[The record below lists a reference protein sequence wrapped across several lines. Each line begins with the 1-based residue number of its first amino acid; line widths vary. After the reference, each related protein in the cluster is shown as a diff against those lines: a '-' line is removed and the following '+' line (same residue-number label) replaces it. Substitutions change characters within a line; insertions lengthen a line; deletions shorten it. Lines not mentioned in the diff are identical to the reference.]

1 MSKGKRKLGRGVAV
15 AGVGMSKFGVLPG
28 MDCRDMFAEAFKD
41 LMGSVDKGLD
51 PKDIEANY
59 VGCCGAWNWE
69 TQAGIG
75 KWCTDWANLV
85 PIPSTTI
92 DNACA
97 SASVAIRNG
106 IIGIASGLYDAVLA
120 GGVEK
125 MTTLPTEGTTLVLAT
140 GADKTW
146 ECYAGYTF
154 PGLYATMATAH
165 MNQYG
170 TIPEDLMAVA
180 IKNHDNGVLNPKAQ
194 MPNSI
199 KDVMEQRRARAQ
211 QKGQAVPDWANE
223 MDFLHDD
230 IYNPMVAWPLR
241 LFDCCPITDGA
252 ACVLLVAEEKAKDFT
267 DTPIYVIGTGQASG
281 RALHD
286 RETLTSI
293 PATQIAA
300 QQAYEMAGVGAQDI
314 KIAEVH
320 DCFTIAEIMAIAD
333 LGFFKS
339 GKEAAT
345 AAADGK
351 TALNGVKP
359 INTSGGLKCK
369 GHPVGASGAA
379 MVAEIFYQMR
389 GEAGARQVPNMDVN
403 LAMSHNV
410 GAHGTTVV
418 VQIYERR

>member
-1 MSKGKRKLGRGVAV
+1 MSKRKLGRGVAV
-15 AGVGMSKFGVLPG
+15 AGYGMSKFGVLPG
-28 MDCRDMFAEAFKD
+28 SDCRDMFTDAFKD
-41 LMGSVDKGLD
+41 LLNSVDKGLD
-51 PKDIEANY
+51 PKDVEANY

-69 TQAGIG
+69 AQAGIA

-106 IIGIASGLYDAVLA
+106 IIGIASGLYDVVLA

-125 MTTLPTEGTTLVLAT
+125 MTNLPTEGTTLVLAT

-165 MNQYG
+165 MDEYG
-170 TIPEDLMAVA
+170 TTAEDLMAVA
-180 IKNHDNGVLNPKAQ
+180 IKNHNNGAINPVAQ
-194 MPNSI
+194 MPNTI
-199 KDVMEQRRARAQ
+199 KQIMEQRQAKAKE
-211 QKGQAVPDWANE
+211 KGKPVPGWVTE

-230 IYNPMVAWPLR
+230 QYNPMVAWPLR

-252 ACVLLVAEEKAKDFT
+252 ACVLLVAEDIAKNFT
-267 DTPIYVIGTGQASG
+267 DTPIYVTGTGQASG
-281 RALHD
+281 RALHSRD
-286 RETLTSI
+286 TLTSI
-293 PATQIAA
+293 PASQIAA
-300 QQAYEMAGVGAQDI
+300 KQAYEMAGVGPADI

-320 DCFTIAEIMAIAD
+320 DCFTIAEVMAISD
-333 LGFFKS
+333 LGFFQP
-339 GKEAAT
+339 GRDAAT
-345 AAADGK
+345 AAAEGK
-351 TALNGVKP
+351 TARDGIKP

-369 GHPVGASGAA
+369 GHPVGASGAG
-379 MVAEIFYQMR
+379 MIGEVFHQMR
-389 GEAGARQVPNMDVN
+389 GEAGARQVPNKDVN
-403 LAMSHNV
+403 LAMTHNV